1 MSLTPLASCL
11 ASEVEPNLQRCWVWG
26 HSQHC
31 NVHGFIRKDSRSQ
44 ILVRTVCSFHTV
56 LSPMT
61 FEKSSKF
68 DSLPTDDL
76 QEMTCHLSILRLCL
90 DSINSKSCKHVSSMP
105 PLQPST
111 NTHTLF
117 FHHDSSKFVHFSE
130 DSKYYTLWGKLWRHC
145 NLKHGQR
152 IHIHLDFFYHVP
164 NVSVV
169 IKKQKE
175 TEKKLCLKMY
185 FVP

>member
-1 MSLTPLASCL
+1 MYMALFGKTH
-11 ASEVEPNLQRCWVWG
+11 VVRC
-26 HSQHC
+26 
-31 NVHGFIRKDSRSQ
+31 Q
-44 ILVRTVCSFHTV
+44 ILVRTVCSFHTE

-90 DSINSKSCKHVSSMP
+90 DSINSKSCKHVSSVP

-111 NTHTLF
+111 HMHTLSF
-117 FHHDSSKFVHFSE
+117 VTMTAWSFVHFSE
-130 DSKYYTLWGKLWRHC
+130 DSKYYSLWGKLWRNC

-152 IHIHLDFFYHVP
+152 IYIHLDFFHHVP

-169 IKKQKE
+169 MKKQKE